1 MMDALHVEGL
11 QVELHNFTLNN
22 ITLDIPQGSVMG
34 LIGRNGAG
42 KTTFIKSVLNLLDR
56 KGIVLFHGRSL
67 EKDHEE
73 VCRDIAYV
81 GTDFDFSL
89 NTKVKT
95 LRKIYRDF
103 YSEFDEQQFESLCK
117 KSDIT
122 LKSKLSQLSL
132 GQNKLLQ
139 LYLAICRKPVLLIL
153 DEPMANLD
161 PITRREIIELLS
173 EFMIDETHS
182 ILISSHLLSDLEKIA
197 DYVTL
202 IDHGNIVLKDDMVH
216 LQDGYYEVF
225 ASKEELTKLPKD
237 IIIHVRKQSDEY
249 QALCHVL
256 DECQLEGYRYQRAD
270 LETIMYYCCEKK

>member
-1 MMDALHVEGL
+1 MDALHVEGL
-11 QVELHNFTLNN
+11 RVELHNFTLDN

-42 KTTFIKSVLNLLDR
+42 KTTFIKAILNLLER
-56 KGIVLFHGRSL
+56 NGIVQFHGQSL
-67 EKDHEE
+67 ESEHES

-81 GTDFDFSL
+81 GTDLDFSV
-89 NTKVKT
+89 NTKVRA
-95 LRKIYRDF
+95 LVKIYRDF
-103 YSEFDEQQFESLCK
+103 YPEFDEERFETLCE
-117 KSDIT
+117 KSDISM
-122 LKSKLSQLSL
+122 KSKLSQLSL

-139 LYLAICRKPVLLIL
+139 LYLAICRKPIFLIL

-161 PITRREIIELLS
+161 PITRREIIEILS
-173 EFMIDETHS
+173 DFMIDEQHS

-202 IDHGNIVLKDDMVH
+202 IDHGKIVLKEDMVN

-225 ASKEELTKLPKD
+225 CSLQELTKLPKES
-237 IIIHVRKQSDEY
+237 IVHMKKQQDEV
-249 QALCHVL
+249 QVLCHVQ
-256 DECQLEGYRYQRAD
+256 EESQLTGYRYQRAD

>member
-1 MMDALHVEGL
+1 MEALHVEGL

-42 KTTFIKSVLNLLDR
+42 KTTFIKSILNLLDR
-56 KGIVLFHGRSL
+56 KGTVQFQGRSL
-67 EKDHEE
+67 ENDHEE

-81 GTDFDFSL
+81 GTDLDFSV
-89 NTKVKT
+89 NTKVKS
-95 LRKIYRDF
+95 LAKIYRDF
-103 YSEFDEQQFESLCK
+103 YPVFEEEKFEELCK
-117 KSDIT
+117 KSNIT

-139 LYLAICRKPVLLIL
+139 LYLAICRKPKFLIL

-173 EFMIDETHS
+173 EFMINEQHS

-202 IDHGNIVLKDDMVH
+202 IDQGHVVLKDDMVN
-216 LQDGYYEVF
+216 LQDAYFEVF
-225 ASKEELTKLPKD
+225 ATKEELTKLPKD
-237 IIIHVRKQSDEY
+237 VMIHVRKQHDEY
-249 QALCHVL
+249 QALCHVQN
-256 DECQLEGYRYQRAD
+256 EQQLEGYHYQRAD